1 MQKILL
7 SLITITAILQLA
19 IATSVSPPTLYSRHG
34 SQHGS
39 LSPSLKKRADCGDGT
54 RCLLGSCC
62 GDGCAMNCCAL
73 DNGGCMPF
81 LPWPF
86 FILCFTDE

>member
-1 MQKILL
+1 MLL
-7 SLITITAILQLA
+7 SLITTIAILQLA
-19 IATSVSPPTLYSRHG
+19 LATDVSPPILYSRHG

-39 LSPSLKKRADCGDGT
+39 LESLEKRAECGDGT

-73 DNGGCMPF
+73 DNGGRMLPPPPPF
-81 LPWPF
+81 
-86 FILCFTDE
+86 